1 MTSVFSHIMAGSIPA
16 SFVHSD
22 DVCVSFMSINPIAP
36 GHLLVVPRAEVDHW
50 ADLDPLTAGHLFS
63 VSHRLSRALA
73 RSFPCERVGLII
85 AGYEVPHCH
94 VHLIPTRSMADVDF
108 SRAASSI
115 DRDTLDTHAALIRN
129 SIDTL
134 PWPPAH

>member
-1 MTSVFSHIMAGSIPA
+1 MTSVFSLIIAGEIPA

-22 DVCVSFMSINPIAP
+22 EVCVSFMSINPIAP

-50 ADLDPLTAGHLFS
+50 ADLDPATAAHVFS

-94 VHLIPTRSMADVDF
+94 VHLIPTRSMADIDF
-108 SRAASSI
+108 SRAATSVA
-115 DRDTLDTHAALIRN
+115 RDTLDAHADIIRG
-129 SIDTL
+129 STDDL
-134 PWPPAH
+134 PWPPAP